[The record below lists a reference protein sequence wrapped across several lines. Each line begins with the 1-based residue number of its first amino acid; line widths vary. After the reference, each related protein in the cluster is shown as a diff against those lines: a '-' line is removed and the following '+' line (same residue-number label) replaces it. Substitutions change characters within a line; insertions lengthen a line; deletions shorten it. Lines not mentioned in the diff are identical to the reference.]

1 MRQKRCL
8 LVQVVN
14 PEDPIDF
21 AERNMRELEQLVA
34 TFGGEVVTKIV
45 QHRINPHPATYIG
58 SGKLVEL
65 TEIVKLEK
73 TEIVIFEGIVKASQ
87 LFRVE
92 KRLWQVNPQIRV
104 WDKVDL
110 ILAIFDKHATT
121 VEAKL
126 QIELARINHLG
137 PRSYGLGGGELS
149 RQGGGIGTRGKGET
163 NIEFERRVVR
173 RRRQEIQQ
181 KLKKVT
187 QQKQGRVQR
196 RSELGLGPVALVGYT
211 SAGKT
216 TLFNALTGKQKTVS
230 KQLFTTLDTVVGKM
244 KAPRG
249 NLPVIISDTIGFIH
263 NLPPDLI
270 EAFQSTLLESLTAK
284 IILHVVDIRDP
295 EFERNIEVVDEI
307 LAKMMVTQP
316 VLLVGNKIDGVS
328 KDKRVDFRTRYQDR
342 EHILVSAVSGEGLQ
356 SLKDDIW
363 KILSVESAY
372 TSTNSV

>member
-1 MRQKRCL
+1 MKQKRCL
-8 LVQVVN
+8 LIQVVDARVH
-14 PEDPIDF
+14 PDII
-21 AERNMRELEQLVA
+21 ARNMLELEQLVL
-34 TFGGEVVTKIV
+34 TYSGEVIV
-45 QHRINPHPATYIG
+45 KTTQHRVNPHPATYIG
-58 SGKLVEL
+58 PGKLSEIA
-65 TEIVKLEK
+65 EIVKLEK
-73 TEIVIFEGIVKASQ
+73 IEVVIFEGIAKASQ

-92 KRLWQVNPQIRV
+92 KTLWQVSPSIKV

-163 NIEFERRVVR
+163 NIEFERRASR
-173 RRRQEIQQ
+173 SRRQEIQL

-187 QQKQGRVQR
+187 QQKQGRVER

-216 TLFNALTGKQKTVS
+216 TLFNALTGKHKVTS
-230 KQLFTTLDTVVGKM
+230 TQLFTTLDTVIGKM

-249 NLPVIISDTIGFIH
+249 NLPVIISDTIGFIN
-263 NLPPDLI
+263 NLPPELI

-284 IILHVVDIRDP
+284 VILHVVDLSDP

-307 LAKMMVTQP
+307 LTKLAATQP
-316 VLLVGNKIDGVS
+316 VLLVGNKIDQVTKS
-328 KDKRVDFRTRYQDR
+328 IRKLFVQNYQDR
-342 EHILVSAVSGEGLQ
+342 KLVLVSASTGEGLKT
-356 SLKDDIW
+356 LKNEIW
-363 KILSVESAY
+363 RILS
-372 TSTNSV
+372 TGLNKMT

>member
-21 AERNMRELEQLVA
+21 AERNMGELEQLVA

-45 QHRINPHPATYIG
+45 QHRLNPHPATYIG

-65 TEIVKLEK
+65 TEIVNVEK
-73 TEIVIFEGIVKASQ
+73 IEIVIFEGIAKASQ

-92 KRLWQVNPQIRV
+92 KKLWQVNTLIRV

-137 PRSYGLGGGELS
+137 PRGYGLGGGELS

-163 NIEFERRVVR
+163 NIEFERRVIR

-187 QQKQGRVQR
+187 QQKQSRVQR

-249 NLPVIISDTIGFIH
+249 NLPVIISDTIGFIR
-263 NLPPDLI
+263 NLPPELI

-284 IILHVVDIRDP
+284 VILHVIDISDP
-295 EFERNIEVVDEI
+295 EFERNIAVVDEI
-307 LAKMMVTQP
+307 LAKLSVTQP
-316 VLLVGNKIDGVS
+316 LVLLGNKIDAVS
-328 KDKRVDFRTRYQDR
+328 EDKQADFITKYRDR
-342 EHILVSAVSGEGLQ
+342 ELILVSAVSGEGIQNLR
-356 SLKDDIW
+356 DAIW
-363 KILSVESAY
+363 SQLSR
-372 TSTNSV
+372 

>member
-1 MRQKRCL
+1 MKSLRCAL
-8 LVQVVN
+8 IQVV
-14 PEDPIDF
+14 DPHLHGDT
-21 AERNMRELEQLVA
+21 AESNMLELESLVV

-45 QHRINPHPATYIG
+45 QHRVNPHPATYVG
-58 SGKLVEL
+58 PGKLAEI
-65 TEIVKLEK
+65 TEMVKLEK
-73 TEIVIFEGIVKASQ
+73 IDVVIFEGIAKASQ

-92 KRLWQVNPQIRV
+92 KTLWQVSSRIRV

-110 ILAIFDKHATT
+110 ILAIFDKHAAT
-121 VEAKL
+121 VESKL

-163 NIEFERRVVR
+163 NIEFERRVIR
-173 RRRQEIQQ
+173 NRRQEIQL

-216 TLFNALTGKQKTVS
+216 TLFNALTGKHKTVS

-284 IILHVVDIRDP
+284 EILHVVDMSDP
-295 EFERNIEVVDEI
+295 EFERNIAVVDEI
-307 LAKMMVTQP
+307 LAKMAVTQP
-316 VLLVGNKIDGVS
+316 VVLVGNKLDQVTKPTKKIFIEKCYD
-328 KDKRVDFRTRYQDR
+328 RTLV
-342 EHILVSAVSGEGLQ
+342 LVSAQTGEGLKK
-356 SLKDDIW
+356 LKNEIW
-363 KILSVESAY
+363 RILSTGLNKLS
-372 TSTNSV
+372 